1 LKSNRFIQEKK
12 SEKTMSYSSR
22 FWKKNW
28 DSGVEDLDPKEFET
42 TYPEWIKDTF
52 KDYPDKISLEYL
64 GVEITFKQVDEY
76 SNQFANMLIDNG
88 FKKGDVVG
96 INLPNSPQYVI
107 AVVGTLKA
115 GCIVSGVS
123 PLLSAVQIQ
132 YQINDLGSGGK
143 QVALITL
150 DAIFAGHIVKI
161 AETMP
166 QLKLVIATNVA
177 DFLPK
182 IKQVLGKALG
192 KVPKGKVTPLPGKKV
207 LDFMKD
213 VIGKYPTDPVNVDL
227 TPDDIGWI
235 QYTGGTTG
243 PPKGAMLSHRNCVS
257 NMKSIIAWLQWERGK
272 GILCSGFPYF
282 HIAGLTVCESAL
294 SAGFGQLVIPNPR
307 DTDHIVKVMDK
318 YHATNLVN
326 VPSLYQLLIKNP
338 KFKVIDHSELGTC
351 VSAASPFPKESQVEL
366 ESIIGKGKLLELYGM
381 TELSPVATM
390 NPSLGK
396 KQLGTVGLPIQ
407 NVELKLVD
415 PETNKEVPLGEPGEI
430 CVRGPLVMKEYYNKP
445 EETKKAIDQDGFMHS
460 GDVGVMAEDG
470 YIKIVDR
477 TKDMLIVGGYK
488 VFSAKVEDTLS
499 QHPAIGIIALIGEP
513 NPDRP
518 GSEIVNAY
526 IQLDPDFQ
534 YDGNEEKLKEEI
546 TSFAKENCAPYE
558 VPKKIHIMKEL
569 PLTAV
574 GKIDKKLLRK

>member
-1 LKSNRFIQEKK
+1 
-12 SEKTMSYSSR
+12 MSYSSR

-28 DSGVEDLDPKEFET
+28 DPGVEDLDPKEFET
-42 TYPEWIKDTF
+42 TYPEMIKDTF
-52 KDYPDKISLEYL
+52 KDYPNKMALEYL
-64 GVEITFKQVDEY
+64 GVEITFKEIDEY
-76 SNQFANMLIDNG
+76 SNQFANMLINNG
-88 FKKGDVVG
+88 FRKGDVVG

-107 AVVGTLKA
+107 AVAGTLKA
-115 GCIVSGVS
+115 GCVVSGVS

-161 AETMP
+161 AEAMP

-213 VIGKYPTDPVNVDL
+213 VIGKYPTDPVKVDL

-257 NMKSIIAWLQWERGK
+257 NMKSIIAWLQWERGN

-338 KFKVIDHSELGTC
+338 KFKTIDHSELGTC
-351 VSAASPFPKESQVEL
+351 VSAASPFPKESQIEL
-366 ESIIGKGKLLELYGM
+366 ESIIGEGKLLELYGM

-415 PETNKEVPLGEPGEI
+415 PETGKEVPLGEPGEI
-430 CVRGPLVMKEYYNKP
+430 CVRGPLVMQGYYNKP
-445 EETKKAIDQDGFMHS
+445 EETKKAIDQDGYMHS

-470 YIKIVDR
+470 FIKIVDR

-488 VFSAKVEDTLS
+488 VFSAKVEDTLVK
-499 QHPAIGIIALIGEP
+499 HPAIGMIALIGEP

-526 IQLDPDFQ
+526 IQLDPDYE
-534 YDGNEEKLKEEI
+534 YDGNEQKLKEDI
-546 TSFAKENCAPYE
+546 TSFATKNCAPYE
-558 VPKKIHIMKEL
+558 VPKKIHIMKDL

-574 GKIDKKLLRK
+574 GKIDKKVLRK